1 MTTTPTMRWCSSR
14 TTLVTRGTRSKASC
28 SEPLSSATTTSRLVH
43 VKTAL
48 VREKKCWSTVDPHFS
63 IFKHI
68 SSVKTRTSLR
78 CCDELATPTSLCQWG
93 DSAAPSAPMFH
104 QESPPQTR
112 HHGDLWQWGVKAQW
126 NYIGPAG
133 CSHVFYAT
141 VQVEGLLTS
150 ACIKELCPLDEAQ
163 VAGPGPQ
170 SLGIPE
176 AQFGIEMI
184 SLQTL
189 LPVDGVVATG
199 IVRTAHPDLKTNG
212 TQVNFS
218 LDWKDLK

>member
-48 VREKKCWSTVDPHFS
+48 GREEKCWATMFL
-63 IFKHI
+63 HI
-68 SSVKTRTSLR
+68 HQHTSGLETRTFLR
-78 CCDELATPTSLCQWG
+78 CCDELATPTSLYQWG
-93 DSAAPSAPMFH
+93 GSAAPSAPTFH

-112 HHGDLWQWGVKAQW
+112 HRGDLWQWRVKVQW
-126 NYIGPAG
+126 NDTSPAG
-133 CSHVFYAT
+133 CSHVLCAT
-141 VQVEGLLTS
+141 VEGEGVLTS

-163 VAGPGPQ
+163 VACPGPQ
-170 SLGIPE
+170 SQGIPE

-199 IVRTAHPDLKTNG
+199 IVRTAHPDLKTND
-212 TQVNFS
+212 TQVNFFF
-218 LDWKDLK
+218 WTWTT